1 MPRVADVPAQIA
13 ETAGVTV
20 ATVVVAVAALL
31 AVTLAALSKVYPS
44 VLKAGAKSAGLFCT
58 KGAIDSLERIFYF
71 CVSQ

>member
-31 AVTLAALSKVYPS
+31 AVTLAAPSKVYQS
-44 VLKAGAKSAGLFCT
+44 VLKAGAKSAGLFCA
-58 KGAIDSLERIFYF
+58 KGAIGSLERIFYF